1 MLQQNSK
8 NVEAIF
14 SYGQLLQ
21 KMVKYGCENRAFR
34 DRAWS
39 NFVFSLIAS
48 TSQDKIGSIGLD
60 LPPFASAPGYP
71 YYLQSRTCGYNHE
84 LFPVVFINVEISTF
98 HFLTLWKSA
107 EIWSFWAEIERNS
120 YVLPGFHCY
129 FHKLLFPIF
138 SKPLVHKGSQ
148 YLLDILSIFS
158 WLYAVKQWLS
168 AVKQC
173 LYVASQWLSAAK
185 PCPYATHSYTD
196 VEAIAVFNYLLQHP

>member
-1 MLQQNSK
+1 MAIFRAIFEATQFQSNLLQQNSK

-34 DRAWS
+34 DRVWS
-39 NFVFSLIAS
+39 NFAFSLIAS

-98 HFLTLWKSA
+98 HFLTLWKCA
-107 EIWSFWAEIERNS
+107 DIQPSFKQKQGFSR
-120 YVLPGFHCY
+120 VLPGFSLY
-129 FHKLLFPIF
+129 FHKAVFAHAL
-138 SKPLVHKGSQ
+138 KPLVHKG
-148 YLLDILSIFS
+148 LRWWLDIISTFS
-158 WLYAVKQWLS
+158 WLLPAGTERGE
-168 AVKQC
+168 
-173 LYVASQWLSAAK
+173 AAGAECGETLL
-185 PCPYATHSYTD
+185 CPTALF
-196 VEAIAVFNYLLQHP
+196 I